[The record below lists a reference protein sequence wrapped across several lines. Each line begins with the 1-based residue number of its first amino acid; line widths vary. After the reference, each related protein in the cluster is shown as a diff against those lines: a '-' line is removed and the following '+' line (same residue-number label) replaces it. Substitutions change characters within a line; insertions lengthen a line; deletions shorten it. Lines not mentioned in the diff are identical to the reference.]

1 MTKYNSL
8 VKLLAV
14 IGVAILF
21 GLPLSTVN
29 ASPNSRDNSPPYA
42 PTITGPSFAMPG
54 QPVPVTF
61 CAIDP
66 DNDTLMI
73 YVEWG
78 GENNSDFSDW
88 YPAPSGVP
96 ITVNHT
102 WNYTGVFTTRA
113 KAEDPY
119 GAQSPWSK
127 PYNITI
133 SPVNITLGNTPG
145 FFTIKVTNIGTQ
157 NLTNLT
163 TTLTR
168 DGGLV
173 LGRHSKTHTTNVL
186 PPSGTQTT
194 SLCIFGLGT
203 AILGISVKANEFP
216 EISSSIMVRIFFFFI
231 II

>member
-1 MTKYNSL
+1 MTAHHSL
-8 VKLLAV
+8 MKLLALA
-14 IGVAILF
+14 GATILAF
-21 GLPLSTVN
+21 SSLSLTCAN
-29 ASPNSRDNSPPYA
+29 ASPTDNSPPYA

-54 QPVPVTF
+54 KPVPVTF
-61 CAIDP
+61 CAVDP

-113 KAEDPY
+113 KAKDPY

-133 SPVNITLGNTPG
+133 LPVEINISFLGR
-145 FFTIKVTNIGTQ
+145 FTVTVKNIGTQ
-157 NLTNLT
+157 NITNLT
-163 TTLTR
+163 TAITF
-168 DGGLV
+168 DGGILH
-173 LGRHSKTHTTNVL
+173 RHHTRSATSQILL
-186 PPSGTQTT
+186 PGETQTV
-194 SLCIFGLGT
+194 SMLLFGWGSFMLT
-203 AILGISVKANEFP
+203 VSVKANEFN
-216 EISSSIMVRIFFFFI
+216 EVTFTVTGKIFFFFI
-231 II
+231 IIP